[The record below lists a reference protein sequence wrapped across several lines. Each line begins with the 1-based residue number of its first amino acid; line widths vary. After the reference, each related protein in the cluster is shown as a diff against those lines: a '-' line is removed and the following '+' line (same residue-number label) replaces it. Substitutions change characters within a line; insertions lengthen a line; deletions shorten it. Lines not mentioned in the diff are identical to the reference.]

1 MKGVLLKFYVHENR
15 KHRHIL
21 LYEWLIEQA
30 QKIGIDGGSVFRG
43 IAGFGR
49 HGILHEQHFLELA
62 GDLPLEVEFLT
73 DDKDAEKL
81 LKLIVQEKISIV
93 YAKVLA
99 DIGAIEGNI

>member
-1 MKGVLLKFYVHENR
+1 MKGVLLKFYIHENR

>member
-1 MKGVLLKFYVHENR
+1 MKGVLLKFYIHENR

-73 DDKDAEKL
+73 DGKDAEKL

>member
-30 QKIGIDGGSVFRG
+30 QKIGIEGGSVFRG

-73 DDKDAEKL
+73 DDKDAKKL